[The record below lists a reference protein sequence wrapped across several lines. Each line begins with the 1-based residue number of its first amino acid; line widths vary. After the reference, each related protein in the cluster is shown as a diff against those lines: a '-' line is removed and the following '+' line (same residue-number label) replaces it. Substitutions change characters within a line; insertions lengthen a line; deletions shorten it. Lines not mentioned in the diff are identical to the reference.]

1 MSTTGLSNP
10 VVDQNISP
18 NKAPSKHT
26 SIYRQL
32 KESINTMKLLTEYL
46 QLEKEKCRLEN
57 EKINATLMLLYS
69 QHITTITSK
78 QECVNIIAEQNEE
91 QYEITPISIT
101 LHDPNVVQKASV
113 VETPTAITEPANTS
127 DKYVSIPIRLIV
139 NVPSSEDQPL
149 TSILPQLV
157 VNIPVADTVIKA
169 DVSEAAQAHYHPEAV
184 SNRQFALLQSAQLP
198 ITLYSGCKAKVTGYK
213 QSRPPY
219 LPSLVQLAI
228 TAHRLL
234 HHLSYAQLVNLVP
247 FDPGGK

>member
-101 LHDPNVVQKASV
+101 LHDSNIAHNASV
-113 VETPTAITEPANTS
+113 VNTPVAVSEPLNTA
-127 DKYVSIPIRLIV
+127 DKSISIPIYPIT
-139 NVPSSEDQPL
+139 NIPNNEDQTPMPYI
-149 TSILPQLV
+149 TQIV
-157 VNIPVADTVIKA
+157 IDIPVADMAVNI
-169 DVSEAAQAHYHPEAV
+169 DVNDVQQAPYE
-184 SNRQFALLQSAQLP
+184 SDALNNHQPVLLHSAQSSIALYYN
-198 ITLYSGCKAKVTGYK
+198 IMVKAIDYTLATRP
-213 QSRPPY
+213 QST
-219 LPSLVQLAI
+219 LLVHLAM

-234 HHLSYAQLVNLVP
+234 HLLMPSWST
-247 FDPGGK
+247 